1 MAQLVDKRREVRLPL
16 RVPLYVMAA
25 DGVLHKNVKLESR
38 DVSSGGLRFET
49 SRSLPLEAESNVV
62 ISQLGDLPGPV
73 LIRGRVAWVKPL
85 EASGR
90 FLVGIEFVEFEGV
103 TREEL
108 LAKLQQ
114 WSSA

>member
-1 MAQLVDKRREVRLPL
+1 MSEFVDKRREVRLPL
-16 RVPLYVMAA
+16 RVPLYVVAG
-25 DGVLHKNVKLESR
+25 DGLLRKNVKLESR

-62 ISQLGDLPGPV
+62 ISQLGDLSGPI

-85 EASGR
+85 AESGR
-90 FLVGIEFVEFEGV
+90 FLVGIEFVEFEGT

-108 LAKLQQ
+108 VGKLRQ

>member
-1 MAQLVDKRREVRLPL
+1 
-16 RVPLYVMAA
+16 
-25 DGVLHKNVKLESR
+25 
-38 DVSSGGLRFET
+38 
-49 SRSLPLEAESNVV
+49 
-62 ISQLGDLPGPV
+62 
-73 LIRGRVAWVKPL
+73 VKPL